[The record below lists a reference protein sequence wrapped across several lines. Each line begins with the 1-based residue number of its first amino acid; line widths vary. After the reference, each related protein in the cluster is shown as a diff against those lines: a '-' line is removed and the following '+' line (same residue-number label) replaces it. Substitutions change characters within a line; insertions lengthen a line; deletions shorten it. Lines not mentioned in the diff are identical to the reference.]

1 MKNKLFSKV
10 FMWMFLGLLTTF
22 FVANYVSNN
31 DAMINNIFTTNLYWY
46 LFIIE
51 LIVVGF
57 LSSRIYKMDK
67 KVAATLYLLYSF
79 LNGLT
84 ISIFFILFSINSIM
98 FIFLLTSFI
107 FGMFAL
113 VGYFT
118 KIDISKYSTLLFM
131 GLIGIIISS
140 IINMFIGNTTFEL
153 FISWVTIILFVGI
166 TAYDIQKIK
175 RLSDT
180 DIDKD
185 NLAII
190 SAFMLYLD
198 FINIFINLLRL
209 FGNRGK

>member
-153 FISWVTIILFVGI
+153 FISWITIILFVGI